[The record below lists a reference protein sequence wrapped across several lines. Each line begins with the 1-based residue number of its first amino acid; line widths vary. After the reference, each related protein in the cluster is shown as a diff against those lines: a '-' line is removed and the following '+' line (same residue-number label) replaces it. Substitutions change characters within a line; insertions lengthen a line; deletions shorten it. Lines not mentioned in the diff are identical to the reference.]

1 MFGICSLAAYA
12 LAMAIKYLLAFVSV
26 SLLISCETT
35 SAYEST
41 SQARPVFPQFRAGD
55 PNRLKLSTSFSGR
68 LTRRG
73 PCLGLITDDRFTTII
88 WPETA
93 QLSMD
98 RRGLLLTDSRSG
110 ARLRL
115 GDYLKGT
122 GGPLP
127 RGYQQPLGET
137 VLREGFDLECARYP
151 GYDGWIGIVNAGFRK
166 AIGR

>member
-1 MFGICSLAAYA
+1 MVLKHWFPLASV
-12 LAMAIKYLLAFVSV
+12 AFLVG
-26 SLLISCETT
+26 CETT
-35 SAYEST
+35 LLPPSSG
-41 SQARPVFPQFRAGD
+41 RPMFPQYRPD
-55 PNRLKLSTSFSGR
+55 DHSRPTLSAPYAGR
-68 LTRRG
+68 LTQQG
-73 PCLGLITDDRFTTII
+73 PCLGLVTDGRFTTII

-98 RRGLLLTDSRSG
+98 RRGLLLTDNRSG

-137 VLREGFDLECARYP
+137 VLREGFDIECARYP

-166 AIGR
+166 AVKR